1 MQSAN
6 CYLDEEYIYI
16 NFHYDL
22 VIFTRPSWQG
32 HMINCCTD
40 ILHFLICV
48 IFVAFLPHFLMQFLM
63 STISQLC
70 STLLCCLVSL
80 TKTWYSAWLCY
91 QEITETSACLSGW
104 VLVGRCILRRPD
116 HWRDPLSWRLK
127 NRNTSCM
134 SSVRRNFLNMPRCN
148 ELGQKSHSL
157 HHNVYMHVCS
167 NKKNWTPTKM
177 AIILQR
183 LVISFVTPVQ

>member
-80 TKTWYSAWLCY
+80 TKPVTQHDCVIRKS
-91 QEITETSACLSGW
+91 
-104 VLVGRCILRRPD
+104 LRRVRVCQVGYWLVD
-116 HWRDPLSWRLK
+116 AYYGDRIIDAIHSADVWRTGTHHACHPSGGTSWTCRDA
-127 NRNTSCM
+127 TSWVRYRTLYTTTYTCM
-134 SSVRRNFLNMPRCN
+134 CVPI
-148 ELGQKSHSL
+148 
-157 HHNVYMHVCS
+157 
-167 NKKNWTPTKM
+167 KNWTPTKM